1 MLTLVELLLNIRR
14 VRDRILSNI
23 NHYLDRIRDTVL
35 KLDPN
40 AELMLIGNYVRGDF
54 RANSDIDVLVISDVY
69 GDDPH
74 KYVEL
79 VMRIIEKISEEV
91 LILFE
96 FHVVTRRTY
105 EDWYGRFIDV
115 YRLI

>member
-1 MLTLVELLLNIRR
+1 MLDIKR
-14 VRDRILSNI
+14 VRDRILNNI
-23 NHYLDRIRDTVL
+23 DYYLDRIKYAVL

-40 AELMLIGNYVRGDF
+40 AELMLIGSYVRGDF
-54 RANSDIDVLVISDVY
+54 RADSDVNVLVISDVY

-79 VMRIIEKISEEV
+79 VMRIIEEVGEEV
-91 LILFE
+91 LMLFE

>member
-1 MLTLVELLLNIRR
+1 M
-14 VRDRILSNI
+14 
-23 NHYLDRIRDTVL
+23 L

-40 AELMLIGNYVRGDF
+40 AELMLIGNYVHGDF
-54 RANSDIDVLVISDVY
+54 RADSDADVLVISDVY

-79 VMRIIEKISEEV
+79 VMRIIEKIGEEV

-105 EDWYGRFIDV
+105 EDWYSQV
-115 YRLI
+115 H

>member
-1 MLTLVELLLNIRR
+1 M
-14 VRDRILSNI
+14 
-23 NHYLDRIRDTVL
+23 L
-35 KLDPN
+35 KLDQN
-40 AELMLIGNYVRGDF
+40 AELMLIGSYVRGDF
-54 RANSDIDVLVISDVY
+54 RADSNVDVLIISVVY

-79 VMRIIEKISEEV
+79 VMRIIEEVCEEV
-91 LILFE
+91 LMLFE

-105 EDWYGRFIDV
+105 EDWYSRFIDV